1 MAVCSLSCIRK
12 RVSQR
17 GHRKLICCIS
27 TNTRLQPY
35 ADVPFRGDTLL
46 LLHGWASAPAL
57 RTSESA
63 EALTGP
69 CPDRLDSQPSTFLLS
84 PPAASLPVPST
95 SLSASEKPW
104 GCVGEGFSDVCGLSE
119 TTRPKSL
126 TRATPSTKTSLVPH
140 PLMDSKPCN
149 NIRFTPSRMLACRS
163 LGPTELHFIKIY
175 KCSGVSINFP
185 EK

>member
-1 MAVCSLSCIRK
+1 MAVCSLSYIRK

-35 ADVPFRGDTLL
+35 ADVPFRGDTL

-95 SLSASEKPW
+95 ILSASQEAL
-104 GCVGEGFSDVCGLSE
+104 GMCGRGFLRCLWTLRNNQAQEPHRSNSIYKDF
-119 TTRPKSL
+119 PM
-126 TRATPSTKTSLVPH
+126 PH
-140 PLMDSKPCN
+140 PLVDSKPCS
-149 NIRFTPSRMLACRS
+149 NIRLTPFRMLACRS
-163 LGPTELHFIKIY
+163 LGPTELHFIKIH